1 MTRRSNR
8 PRGFQTR
15 AIHHGYEP
23 AENRG
28 SVSPPVYMTS
38 TYAFTDVAESEAV
51 MAEERAGFVYG
62 REKNPT
68 QGLLEARLADLEGAE
83 AAVVFASGMAA
94 VSSLYLSLLSNGDEI
109 VVHPTVYSNTVALL
123 QALPRFGIRVVKA
136 DMRDADSLAAS
147 ITPKTKLVYLETPI
161 NPTAEVLDIKAVA
174 AVAHARG
181 VKVAVDST
189 FASPAVQRP
198 IEHGADLVVHSL
210 TKYINGHGDLLGG
223 AVIGDAKTIHDIRGH
238 GLRYLTGAT
247 LSPMSCFLVMR
258 GLKTLKLRMQHHA
271 ANALAIAQFLAVHPA
286 VACVRY
292 PYLEGSPGYEVA
304 RRQMA
309 NGSAMLSLELKGGFE
324 AARAFMDRLE
334 LIQRAVS
341 LGDVDTL
348 IMHPGSLL
356 QARKKVHPEARL
368 ADGVGMELMRLSVGL
383 EDVED
388 LIVDLDQALGG

>member
-15 AIHHGYEP
+15 AIHHGYDP
-23 AENRG
+23 AKNQG

-38 TYAFTDVAESEAV
+38 TYAFADVAESEAV
-51 MAEERAGFVYG
+51 MAEEQAGYLYG

-68 QGLLEARLADLEGAE
+68 QALLEARLADLEGAE

-94 VSSLYLSLLSNGDEI
+94 VSSLYLSLLSNGDEM

-123 QALPRFGIRVVKA
+123 QALPRFGIKVVKA
-136 DMRDADSLAAS
+136 DMRDADALAAA

-174 AVAHARG
+174 TVAHARG

-223 AVIGDAKTIHDIRGH
+223 AVIGDATTIHDIRGH

-247 LSPMSCFLVMR
+247 LAPLSCFLVMR

-271 ANALAIAQFLAVHPA
+271 ANALAIAQFLAVHPS
-286 VACVRY
+286 VARVRY
-292 PYLEGSPGYEVA
+292 PYLEGSPGYDAA
-304 RRQMA
+304 RRQMT
-309 NGSAMLSLELKGGFE
+309 NGSAMLSLELKGGYE
-324 AARAFMDRLE
+324 AARVFMDKLE

-356 QARKKVHPEARL
+356 NARKKVHPEARL

-388 LIVDLDQALGG
+388 LIEDLGQALEG

>member
-1 MTRRSNR
+1 
-8 PRGFQTR
+8 
-15 AIHHGYEP
+15 
-23 AENRG
+23 
-28 SVSPPVYMTS
+28 
-38 TYAFTDVAESEAV
+38 
-51 MAEERAGFVYG
+51 
-62 REKNPT
+62 
-68 QGLLEARLADLEGAE
+68 
-83 AAVVFASGMAA
+83 
-94 VSSLYLSLLSNGDEI
+94 
-109 VVHPTVYSNTVALL
+109 
-123 QALPRFGIRVVKA
+123 
-136 DMRDADSLAAS
+136 MRDASALAAA
-147 ITPKTKLVYLETPI
+147 ITPRTKLVYLETPI